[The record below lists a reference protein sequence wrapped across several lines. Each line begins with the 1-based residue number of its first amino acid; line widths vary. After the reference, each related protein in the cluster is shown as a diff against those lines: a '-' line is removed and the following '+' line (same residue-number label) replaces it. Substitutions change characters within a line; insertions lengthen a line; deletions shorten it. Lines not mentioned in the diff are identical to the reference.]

1 MERLKRFR
9 AAFGSLAAVG
19 TPHTALRPV
28 FPKPSQ
34 RHASSEVASHSLE
47 NIRSGTDLDEYG
59 IWRASCSG
67 SLATHWS
74 ALK

>member
-1 MERLKRFR
+1 MPHPKLR
-9 AAFGSLAAVG
+9 AIRS
-19 TPHTALRPV
+19 
-28 FPKPSQ
+28 K
-34 RHASSEVASHSLE
+34 